1 MMSWKTL
8 SCNECNP
15 YTMVPTMNK
24 DVQMDVTASKNV
36 TVVIKIVTT
45 RCCFYKLTTKLIAII
60 AVKGKIDCS

>member
-1 MMSWKTL
+1 
-8 SCNECNP
+8 
-15 YTMVPTMNK
+15 MVPTMNK

-60 AVKGKIDCS
+60 AVKGKIDCSW